1 MTPVPVTVT
10 VIDEGE
16 VGDDPPQAETSAA
29 INGATSRNLRI
40 TRDPERV
47 GPRRSK
53 WSTTVRYPVD
63 SIEQGARGS
72 CCPTKETGRRLRRTL
87 IDANFFPVTRMP
99 QSVAFLRVRSL
110 NVPPTI
116 NGQASAVDGDTA
128 NPGRKCFVALFRRSN
143 PAAPMAVDLG
153 CGREIRSEL
162 PKAPAR
168 RRGGPTLRGAARLVA
183 WQRTSNLEPVS

>member
-40 TRDPERV
+40 TRNPERV

-72 CCPTKETGRRLRRTL
+72 CCPTKETGRRLRRTP

-99 QSVAFLRVRSL
+99 QSVAFLRFRRL

-116 NGQASAVDGDTA
+116 DRSGQCSRWRYGK
-128 NPGRKCFVALFRRSN
+128 PGRKCFVALFRSVE
-143 PAAPMAVDLG
+143 P
-153 CGREIRSEL
+153 
-162 PKAPAR
+162 
-168 RRGGPTLRGAARLVA
+168 RGTDG
-183 WQRTSNLEPVS
+183 S